1 MPLFGRGKY
10 TVVKLKKKEIPEG
23 LWTKCE
29 GCGQPI
35 YKKTLEEN
43 FRVCPKCNYHFT
55 LTAKERIKL
64 LIDVDTFQELDKEM
78 SPCDP
83 LSFQGPKS
91 YKEKLRQDEETTGLH
106 EAVITGTGNL
116 DSKKIAIA

>member
-29 GCGQPI
+29 GCSQPI
-35 YKKTLEEN
+35 YNKTLDEN

-55 LTAKERIKL
+55 YL
-64 LIDVDTFQELDKEM
+64 LNL
-78 SPCDP
+78 
-83 LSFQGPKS
+83 
-91 YKEKLRQDEETTGLH
+91 
-106 EAVITGTGNL
+106 AVTLNRNKGAL
-116 DSKKIAIA
+116 ALKY